1 MNRNPILIRNI
12 KHLTD
17 ARYFAAMGVDWMSM
31 TLTDKPQTFAMWH
44 TLSDWIAGVKL
55 AAEIDVHDEMLIAKT
70 MIDAKPEGIISNQNN
85 VAAIPSTIQLFV
97 ENQVPSAI
105 EGDNN
110 AFYLLPYDKDFPH
123 DLITGKASEN
133 IFLISEWTRDSIS
146 ELLTKG
152 YKGGFCFSGGE
163 EEEVGV
169 RDYELMDE
177 LLELI
182 L

>member
-31 TLTDKPQTFAMWH
+31 TLTDLPQTFAMWH

-55 AAEIDVHDEMLIAKT
+55 AAEIDVHDEMLLAKT
-70 MIDAKPEGIISNQNN
+70 IIDAKPEGIVSNQNN
-85 VAAIPSTIQLFV
+85 ESEIPSTTQLFV
-97 ENQVPSAI
+97 EVQSIADI
-105 EGDNN
+105 EGNDK
-110 AFYLLPYDKDFPH
+110 AFYLLPYHSDLPNDF
-123 DLITGKASEN
+123 LSSSESKN
-133 IFLISEWTRDSIS
+133 IFLVSEWTQDSIS
-146 ELLTKG
+146 ALLAKG

-177 LLELI
+177 LLEL
-182 L
+182 LQ